1 MIKGGME
8 TSPLIRMLENKL
20 YVQKTK
26 YKERFYKRKTLAQTW
41 TIAHKKPSKP
51 SAHPTQT

>member
-26 YKERFYKRKTLAQTW
+26 YKEGFYKRKALTQTW

-51 SAHPTQT
+51 